1 MVAAASPGR
10 EKCIVRR
17 KRLGNLRVTVCIAL
31 LLPLTA
37 CVAPGVFGGRV
48 VEPLLVPWRSLS
60 GGRLE
65 GAMVPGV
72 GRYIPFA
79 RPVAVS
85 ARGNDIYIA
94 DGGRRRIYRFDR
106 ALQTLSVFYHP
117 IPSAVALYAA
127 FDRSVYVAEPSA
139 GRVLQIGPDGTL
151 LHTFSNA
158 ANLARPVA
166 VAVDEVRGRVLIAD
180 GLYNHIL
187 IFNHLGGLTGV
198 IVPRDSASH
207 RLRGIRAMSL
217 GPDGLLYVVDG
228 LKRRVVVVGPNGSYR
243 YSFGEGRMVDPVAIA
258 VDRYRR
264 AFVADAFNNT
274 IEVYAQGREVAVF
287 GGTGLGLG
295 HFTQITGL
303 CLDENKL
310 YVTDGGRGDVQIL
323 QVAPPEMRRRSKH
336 SKSDR
341 LPGPTDSK

>member
-1 MVAAASPGR
+1 M
-10 EKCIVRR
+10 RR

-287 GGTGLGLG
+287 GGTGLGPG

>member
-1 MVAAASPGR
+1 M
-10 EKCIVRR
+10 RR

>member
-10 EKCIVRR
+10 EKRIAPRR
-17 KRLGNLRVTVCIAL
+17 RLGNLRVTVYIAL
-31 LLPLTA
+31 ILPLTA

-48 VEPLLVPWRSLS
+48 VEPLLVPRQSLS
-60 GGRLE
+60 GGRLG
-65 GAMVPGV
+65 GAMVPGT

-79 RPVAVS
+79 HPVAVS

-117 IPSAVALYAA
+117 IPSAVTLYAA

-139 GRVLQIGPDGTL
+139 GRVLQIGPRGTL

-166 VAVDEVRGRVLIAD
+166 VAVDEVRGWVLIAD

-187 IFNHLGGLTGV
+187 VFNHLGGLTGV

-207 RLRGIRAMSL
+207 RLRDIRAMSL
-217 GPDGLLYVVDG
+217 GPDGLYVVDG
-228 LKRRVVVVGPNGSYR
+228 LERRVVVVGLNGAYR

-287 GGTGLGLG
+287 GGTGLGPG

-303 CLDENKL
+303 CLDEDKL

-323 QVAPPEMRRRSKH
+323 QVAPPQMLRRSKH
-336 SKSDR
+336 PKFDR